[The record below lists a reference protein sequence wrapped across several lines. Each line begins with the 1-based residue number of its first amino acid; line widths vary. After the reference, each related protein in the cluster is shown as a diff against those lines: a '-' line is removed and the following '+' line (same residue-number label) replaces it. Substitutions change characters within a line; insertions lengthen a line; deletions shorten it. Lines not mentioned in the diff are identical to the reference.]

1 MRLSIMSRFM
11 EIEGSVIRRGRIIPS
26 EKAELFYYSFK
37 IIPILK
43 TS

>member
-26 EKAELFYYSFK
+26 EKDEFNDCF
-37 IIPILK
+37 IIHSK
-43 TS
+43 